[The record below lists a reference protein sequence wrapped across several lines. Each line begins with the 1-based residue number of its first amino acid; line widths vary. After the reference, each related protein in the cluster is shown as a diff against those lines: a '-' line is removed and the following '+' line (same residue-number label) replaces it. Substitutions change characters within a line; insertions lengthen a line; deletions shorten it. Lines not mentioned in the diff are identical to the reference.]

1 MTSPGTVAF
10 VWIGEWLWSKSLF
23 PVIGGNQRRGEF
35 KQNFVQ
41 DEDRERQNNVY
52 VKFLW
57 RGSKRSKH
65 LYSSSCVS
73 SPPLSIVLNLL
84 TIPFAGQ

>member
-23 PVIGGNQRRGEF
+23 PVIGGNQCRGEF
-35 KQNFVQ
+35 KQNF

-73 SPPLSIVLNLL
+73 SPPLIVFNLL
-84 TIPFAGQ
+84 TIRFAGQ

>member
-41 DEDRERQNNVY
+41 DEDRE
-52 VKFLW
+52 
-57 RGSKRSKH
+57 
-65 LYSSSCVS
+65 
-73 SPPLSIVLNLL
+73 
-84 TIPFAGQ
+84 TE